1 MESVIFLVLGL
12 IVLMGIGV
20 PVAFSLGITSILFMV
35 LQQGFDFSY
44 EIVVQRML
52 HGVNNFTLLAVP
64 FFIFAA
70 KVMNQGG
77 ITTRI
82 FNFANSVVGHLPGG
96 LGQVNI
102 VASII
107 FSGMSGS
114 ASADAAGLGSIE
126 LKAMSDAGY
135 DKDFA
140 LAVTGASSL
149 VGPIIPPSIPL
160 VFYGVAAETSVGALL
175 LAGIIPGLI
184 LGLSMMVYV
193 AIYATLKN
201 YPREKKQSVRDILK
215 NLWYSLFPLFTPLI
229 IITGI
234 FSGWFTATEAAAVAA
249 TYALILSFIY
259 GDMSLSDLPAVIEDT
274 VKTTISAVLIAAT
287 ANLYGW
293 VVLREGIPMY
303 AAEMISSI
311 ATTQVG
317 ALFIIIAL
325 LIVLGT
331 FMAPIPAILI
341 LTPILVPYISSLGIN
356 KIHFGIIMILSLM
369 IGLLTPPVGM
379 VLYILQKV
387 NGVPFIR
394 IVKAILPF
402 LIPVIITLIFLVYFP
417 QITLFIPSLY
427 FSQ

>member
-1 MESVIFLVLGL
+1 
-12 IVLMGIGV
+12 
-20 PVAFSLGITSILFMV
+20 
-35 LQQGFDFSY
+35 
-44 EIVVQRML
+44 
-52 HGVNNFTLLAVP
+52 
-64 FFIFAA
+64 
-70 KVMNQGG
+70 MNQGG

-387 NGVPFIR
+387 SGVPFIR

>member
-1 MESVIFLVLGL
+1 MGSIIFLVFGL
-12 IVLMGIGV
+12 IFLMSLGI
-20 PVAFSLGITSILFMV
+20 PVAFALGLTSIIFMTF
-35 LQQGFDFSY
+35 QQGVDFSY

-70 KVMNQGG
+70 KIMNQGG

-82 FNFANSVVGHLPGG
+82 FKFANSAVGHLPGG

-135 DKDFA
+135 ERDFA
-140 LAVTGASSL
+140 VAVTGASAL

-160 VFYGVAAETSVGALL
+160 VFYGVSAETSVGALL

-184 LGLSMMVYV
+184 LGVSMMVYV
-193 AIYATLKN
+193 AIYATMKN
-201 YPREKKQSVRDILK
+201 YPREKKQSFHDVLV
-215 NLWYSLFPLFTPLI
+215 NLWRSLFPLFTPI
-229 IITGI
+229 IIIMGI
-234 FSGWFTATEAAAVAA
+234 FSGWFTATEAAAIAA
-249 TYALILSFIY
+249 TYALIVSFIY
-259 GDMSLSDLPAVIEDT
+259 GDMSLSDLPVVIEDT

-287 ANLYGW
+287 ANLYSW
-293 VVLREGIPMY
+293 VILREGIPMY
-303 AAEMISSI
+303 AAELISSV
-311 ATTQVG
+311 TTSQIG
-317 ALFIIIAL
+317 TLFIIIFL

-341 LTPILVPYISSLGIN
+341 LTPILVPHIYSLGID
-356 KIHFGIIMILSLM
+356 KIHFGIIMVLSLM

-379 VLYILQKV
+379 VLYILQKIS
-387 NGVPFIR
+387 NVPFER
-394 IVKAILPF
+394 IVRSIIPF
-402 LIPVIITLIFLVYFP
+402 LIPVIITLIFLVFFP
-417 QITLFIPSLY
+417 QLSLFIPSLY
-427 FSQ
+427 FGQ